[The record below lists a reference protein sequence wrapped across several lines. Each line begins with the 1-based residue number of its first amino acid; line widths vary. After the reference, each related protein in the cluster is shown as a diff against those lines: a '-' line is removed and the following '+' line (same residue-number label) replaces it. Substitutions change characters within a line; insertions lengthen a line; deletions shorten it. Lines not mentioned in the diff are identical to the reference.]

1 MSVPHVGAD
10 TKLAACSKSYLEN
23 QMSVAMG
30 PPCCA
35 QKHVLL
41 KALMSVP
48 HLGADTRLAACSK
61 SYLENQMSVAM
72 GGRVA
77 EELIFG
83 PENVTTGASNDFQQV
98 LPPRA
103 CT

>member
-1 MSVPHVGAD
+1 MI
-10 TKLAACSKSYLEN
+10 
-23 QMSVAMG
+23 
-30 PPCCA
+30 CC
-35 QKHVLL
+35 
-41 KALMSVP
+41 
-48 HLGADTRLAACSK
+48 CSK

-98 LPPRA
+98 LAMRLHELDLRSQRA
-103 CT
+103 ILSM